1 MKDLNQQIFE
11 FKLSKNFTDQDFYV
25 SKSNKHV
32 YDLINMWPNWEKKFL
47 NIWGESFSGK
57 THLINIFLKKFNG
70 IKINSDK
77 INNEFI
83 EKIKINR
90 NIIIENLNENI
101 NEDLLYTIYNIIDNE
116 KKFLLITSEIEINKL
131 NIKLSDLKSRLNNFF
146 FSNINNPD
154 DDLIYALI
162 IKNFSDR
169 QILIDKKLVNYI
181 VRRIDRSYRKIS
193 DFIYKIDKISLKE
206 KKSIDFKIIKKVL
219 EMN

>member
-11 FKLSKNFTDQDFYV
+11 FNLGKNFTDQDFYV

-83 EKIKINR
+83 EKIRINK
-90 NIIIENLNENI
+90 NIIIENYNENI

-116 KKFLLITSEIEINKL
+116 NKFLLITSEIEINKMKIEL
-131 NIKLSDLKSRLNNFF
+131 TDLKSRLNNFF

-154 DDLIYALI
+154 DDLVYALI

-169 QILIDKKLVNYI
+169 QILIDKKLVNY
-181 VRRIDRSYRKIS
+181 VVKRIDRSYRKIS

-219 EMN
+219 EIN

>member
-11 FKLSKNFTDQDFYV
+11 FKLGKNFTDQDFYV

-70 IKINSDK
+70 IKINSDQ

-83 EKIKINR
+83 KKIKFNK
-90 NIIIENLNENI
+90 NIIIENFNENI

-116 KKFLLITSEIEINKL
+116 NKFLLITSEIEINKMKIEL
-131 NIKLSDLKSRLNNFF
+131 TDLKSRLNNFF

-154 DDLIYALI
+154 DDLVYALI

-181 VRRIDRSYRKIS
+181 VKRIDRSYRKIS

-219 EMN
+219 EIN